1 MKNEAALCISINSPR
16 KTGPIQAALKRLIST
31 AARLCSVSQQH
42 GDLLLLFLL
51 LSLPLSY
58 LLLLP
63 FSFSFYSFFL
73 SLSLLPLLIFLF
85 PFLSDLSISLF
96 VSSFH
101 FFFLFLLLPPL
112 LRLLLVSFHLKKTC
126 SDPLYGRQQ
135 GQFRWEVCFSGK
147 HADRTK
153 PRADGLHFLSNE
165 SHTETHIHTHAPHW
179 SEQTLW
185 EL

>member
-16 KTGPIQAALKRLIST
+16 KTGPIQAALKRLIS
-31 AARLCSVSQQH
+31 AATRLCSVSQQH

-51 LSLPLSY
+51 LALPLRY

-63 FSFSFYSFFL
+63 FSFSFYSFFLSL

-135 GQFRWEVCFSGK
+135 GQFR
-147 HADRTK
+147 
-153 PRADGLHFLSNE
+153 
-165 SHTETHIHTHAPHW
+165 
-179 SEQTLW
+179 
-185 EL
+185 